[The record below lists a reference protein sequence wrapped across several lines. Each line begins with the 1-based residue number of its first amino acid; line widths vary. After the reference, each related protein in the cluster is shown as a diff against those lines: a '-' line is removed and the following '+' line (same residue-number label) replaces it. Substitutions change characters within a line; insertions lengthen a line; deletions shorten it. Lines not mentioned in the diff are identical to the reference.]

1 MPDLSGVT
9 VVVTRPAHQAERLC
23 QSIETAGGTAL
34 RFPVIEIQPPSNPK
48 QAQSQL
54 EQLNSF
60 DLAVFISANAVFS
73 AFDLLGS
80 LSEKIAGWP
89 AKVAIAAVGQA
100 TAKAITSQGL
110 AVNYLAPKPHNSE
123 ALLNIPELQN
133 LSGKRIM
140 IFRGEGGR
148 EYLAKTLR
156 ERGAEVEYAECYQR
170 AMPSSDPSKL
180 YKVWNENQLLLFVVT
195 SNEGL
200 ENLCHMI
207 DEEYQAALLASR
219 LIVMSERAV
228 TLAEKLGFSQTPI
241 VVSAVSNEAILS
253 TLRSTLKS
261 APMPGIK
268 HEQ

>member
-23 QSIETAGGTAL
+23 QFIETAGGTAL

-73 AFDLLGS
+73 GFDLLGS

-100 TAKAITSQGL
+100 TAKAIASQGL
-110 AVNYLAPKPHNSE
+110 AVNYLAPKPYNSE
-123 ALLNIPELQN
+123 ALLSIPELQE
-133 LSGKRIM
+133 LCGKRIL
-140 IFRGEGGR
+140 ILRGEGGR

-170 AMPSSDPSKL
+170 AMPSSDPARL
-180 YKVWNENQLLLFVVT
+180 YEAWDENRSLLLVVT

-200 ENLCHMI
+200 ENLFHMI
-207 DEEYQAALLASR
+207 DAEHRTALLASR

-228 TLAEKLGFSQTPI
+228 TLADKLSFAQTPI
-241 VVSAVSNEAILS
+241 VVSAVSNKAILLAVRS
-253 TLRSTLKS
+253 TLRS

-268 HEQ
+268 V

>member
-34 RFPVIEIQPPSNPK
+34 RFPVIEIRPPSNPK

-54 EQLNSF
+54 KQLNSF
-60 DLAVFISANAVFS
+60 DLAVFISTNAVAS
-73 AFDLLGS
+73 AFDLLGG
-80 LSEKIAGWP
+80 LSEPPPGWP
-89 AKVAIAAVGQA
+89 PKVAIAAVGQA

-110 AVNYLAPKPHNSE
+110 AVNYQTSKPYNSE
-123 ALLNIPELQN
+123 ALLNIPELQA
-133 LSGKRIM
+133 LRGKRIL
-140 IFRGEGGR
+140 ILRGEGGR

-170 AMPSSDPSKL
+170 AMPGSDPAQL
-180 YKVWNENQLLLFVVT
+180 YNAWNKRRPLLFVVT

-200 ENLCHMI
+200 ENLFQMI
-207 DEEYQAALLASR
+207 DAEHRTALLASR

-228 TLAEKLGFSQTPI
+228 ALADKLGFAQTPV
-241 VVSAVSNEAILS
+241 VVSAVSNEAILLALKS
-253 TLRSTLKS
+253 TLRSAPKS
-261 APMPGIK
+261 GIK
-268 HEQ
+268 YGQ